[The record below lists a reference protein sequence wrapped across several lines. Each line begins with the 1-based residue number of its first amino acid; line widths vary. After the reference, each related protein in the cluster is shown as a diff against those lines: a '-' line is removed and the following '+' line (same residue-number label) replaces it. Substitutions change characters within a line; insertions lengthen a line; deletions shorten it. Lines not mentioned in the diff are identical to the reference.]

1 MRIRCADSA
10 LREALATALPPGDAP
25 GDGLVFVAGSGF
37 ADWVDAEDELAE
49 AFRES
54 QRVAV
59 ADGPVVYVTAAAALL
74 GRTEPL
80 DAAVAVGL
88 LAGARAVATERRR
101 FDGYA
106 TTVAVG
112 ADVPPDTVA
121 TAIGALV
128 AVRGSNGQPFVL
140 GGEQI
145 GAALP

>member
-59 ADGPVVYVTAAAALL
+59 ADGPVVYVTATAALL

-80 DAAVAVGL
+80 DAGRVL
-88 LAGARAVATERRR
+88 LAAGVPAGSRVVVR
-101 FDGYA
+101 
-106 TTVAVG
+106 G
-112 ADVPPDTVA
+112 ADL
-121 TAIGALV
+121 INQ
-128 AVRGSNGQPFVL
+128 VR
-140 GGEQI
+140 
-145 GAALP
+145 